1 MRIRILEEK
10 AEEKDRETKDLREKL
25 EDKDAEIRELRVKI
39 EEIGKDGRN
48 EEEESIKSGRSKER
62 SRMTSSRSSYIG
74 SDINEDQLSIR
85 EVRKVRKWMADK
97 ERQKRRN
104 NITLKRVDIYKVRRQ
119 MKEEGKEEG
128 WKEWV
133 EEYIKTKLG
142 VEGKVTFWQI
152 RGRVIIATLENEEMK
167 REVMVN
173 KSKLKGEQYY
183 IENDLTWEERKLQE
197 RIGKWAIEQREKG
210 EMIKIG
216 RGKVRIK
223 EKWIFW
229 EEIEKDLKKK
239 EEGRRERSV
248 EENQRGT
255 KKRRE

>member
-1 MRIRILEEK
+1 
-10 AEEKDRETKDLREKL
+10 
-25 EDKDAEIRELRVKI
+25 
-39 EEIGKDGRN
+39 
-48 EEEESIKSGRSKER
+48 
-62 SRMTSSRSSYIG
+62 
-74 SDINEDQLSIR
+74 
-85 EVRKVRKWMADK
+85 
-97 ERQKRRN
+97 
-104 NITLKRVDIYKVRRQ
+104 

-133 EEYIKTKLG
+133 EEFIKTKLG

-197 RIGKWAIEQREKG
+197 RIGKWAKEQREKG
-210 EMIKIG
+210 EVIKIG

-229 EEIEKDLKKK
+229 EEIEKDLEKK
-239 EEGRRERSV
+239 EESKRERSV

-255 KKRRE
+255 KERRE